1 MKPRMQRAEVKVEL
15 GSWDALASEAAR
27 IRYCV
32 FVEEQGVPAEIE
44 LDEWDAHSLHAIA
57 RDGDGRAIG
66 TGRLLPDGH
75 IGRIAVLAAARGS
88 GAGTAI
94 LLALVDAARERG
106 HREVVLNA
114 QTHAVP
120 FYRRLGFVEEGDV
133 FDDAGIAHIAMR
145 RTL

>member
-1 MKPRMQRAEVKVEL
+1 MARAEVRIEL
-15 GSWDALASEAAR
+15 GAWDELAQEATP
-27 IRYCV
+27 IRHAV
-32 FVEEQGVPAEIE
+32 FVQEQGVPVDIE
-44 LDEWDAHSLHAIA
+44 LDEWDPLSLHAIA

-75 IGRIAVLAAARGS
+75 IGRMAVLRTARGS

-94 LLALVDAARERG
+94 LLALMDAARERG

-114 QTHAVP
+114 QTHAAS

-133 FDDAGIAHIAMR
+133 FDDAGIPHIAMR
-145 RTL
+145 RAL

>member
-1 MKPRMQRAEVKVEL
+1 MARAEVRIEL
-15 GSWDALASEAAR
+15 GAWDELANEATP
-27 IRYCV
+27 IRHAV
-32 FVEEQGVPAEIE
+32 FVQEQGVPVDIE
-44 LDEWDAHSLHAIA
+44 LDEWDPVSLHAIA

-75 IGRIAVLAAARGS
+75 IGRMAVLRTARGS

-94 LLALVDAARERG
+94 LLALMDAARERG

-114 QTHAVP
+114 QTHAAS

-133 FDDAGIAHIAMR
+133 FDDAGIPHIAMR
-145 RTL
+145 CAL

>member
-1 MKPRMQRAEVKVEL
+1 MARAEVRVEL
-15 GSWDALASEAAR
+15 GAWDALAHEAAP
-27 IRYCV
+27 IRHAV
-32 FVEEQGVPAEIE
+32 FVHEQGVPVEIE
-44 LDEWDAHSLHAIA
+44 IDEWDALSLHAIA

-75 IGRIAVLAAARGS
+75 IGRMAVLKQARGG

-94 LLALVDAARERG
+94 LIALMDAARERG

-114 QTHAVP
+114 QTHAAP

-145 RTL
+145 RAL

>member
-1 MKPRMQRAEVKVEL
+1 MARAEVRVEL
-15 GSWDALASEAAR
+15 GAWVDLAHEATP
-27 IRYCV
+27 IRHAV
-32 FVEEQGVPAEIE
+32 FVQEQGVPAAIE
-44 LDEWDAHSLHAIA
+44 LDEWDPLSLHAIA

-75 IGRIAVLAAARGS
+75 IGRMAVLRAARGS

-94 LLALVDAARERG
+94 LLALMDAARERG

-114 QTHAVP
+114 QTHAAS

-145 RTL
+145 RAL

>member
-1 MKPRMQRAEVKVEL
+1 MARAEVKVEL
-15 GSWDALASEAAR
+15 GAWDELAHEAAP
-27 IRYCV
+27 IRHAV
-32 FVEEQGVPAEIE
+32 FVQEQGVAAEIE
-44 LDEWDAHSLHAIA
+44 IDEWDPLSLHAIA

-75 IGRIAVLAAARGS
+75 VGRMAVLRTARGS

-94 LLALVDAARERG
+94 LLALMDAARRRG

-114 QTHAVP
+114 QTHAAP

-145 RTL
+145 RAL